1 MHFQLLLVLDPR
13 LQLNWFC
20 IVTSVAC
27 CTVDPTAFAIASEVP
42 AILALILCLF
52 LIFKNRLNIG
62 SRLRNG
68 VKPESSIFFNSYNV
82 SYISQNLLTAPTLV
96 SSSKPILQ

>member
-20 IVTSVAC
+20 IVTSVVALLNRFC
-27 CTVDPTAFAIASEVP
+27 IASKEVP
-42 AILALILCLF
+42 AILALLTLPF

-62 SRLRNG
+62 SRLRN
-68 VKPESSIFFNSYNV
+68 
-82 SYISQNLLTAPTLV
+82 
-96 SSSKPILQ
+96 

>member
-27 CTVDPTAFAIASEVP
+27 CTVDPTAFAIASKEVP
-42 AILALILCLF
+42 AILALINSAFFLF
-52 LIFKNRLNIG
+52 
-62 SRLRNG
+62 
-68 VKPESSIFFNSYNV
+68 
-82 SYISQNLLTAPTLV
+82 
-96 SSSKPILQ
+96 